1 MPEEI
6 LVETMRRYAAE
17 LVELARDRFQ
27 IDLDYSQGSAQQVE
41 TMMDAFYQ
49 DPAKVRAIGRLGEEA
64 RHRENLMDM
73 VDSEEQDRAR
83 DWLRREQIGAGQ
95 RQLAVM
101 VGAYLG
107 EVIRRKWGGEWRQ
120 NGGAR
125 LQVLGQDL
133 NPGGLAYFRLTEGDR
148 HNVAEYFDRVVG
160 KLLLAAPGPA
170 EQRAQPSWTQER
182 VEISTPHGPLVLS
195 GLKLEKDAQGRLEIS
210 GSVTNAANLAW
221 VDVSFTVHLY
231 DADGAPIPIELDF
244 KKTLRAAKLGK
255 GETKALG
262 DMVGRS
268 PLGLGRFSQ
277 EVARFEVALN
287 EEQSRTDALPAG

>member
-1 MPEEI
+1 MPEET

-27 IDLDYSQGSAQQVE
+27 IDLDYSLGSTQQVE
-41 TMMDAFYQ
+41 PMMDAFYQ
-49 DPAKVRAIGRLGEEA
+49 DPAKVRAIGRLGEETQ
-64 RHRENLMDM
+64 RRDDLMDM

-83 DWLRREQIGAGQ
+83 DWLRREEIAAGQ

-133 NPGGLAYFRLTEGDR
+133 NPSGLAYFRLTEGER
-148 HNVAEYFDRVVG
+148 HNVAEYFERVVG
-160 KLLLAAPGPA
+160 KLLLAEPGPP
-170 EQRAQPSWTQER
+170 EQRAQPSWTQYR

-195 GLKLEKDAQGRLEIS
+195 GLKLEKGADGRLVIS

-221 VDVSFTVHLY
+221 AQASFTVHLY

-244 KKTLRAAKLGK
+244 KNMLRVEKLGK
-255 GETKALG
+255 GETKALS
-262 DMVGRS
+262 DMVGHS
-268 PLGLGRFSQ
+268 PLVLGRFSRD
-277 EVARFEVALN
+277 VARYHVALN
-287 EEQSRTDALPAG
+287 EEQSRTDASPAG

>member
-1 MPEEI
+1 MPEET
-6 LVETMRRYAAE
+6 LAETMRRYAAE

-27 IDLDYSQGSAQQVE
+27 IDLDYSLGSAQPVE
-41 TMMDAFYQ
+41 TMMDAFHQ

-64 RHRENLMDM
+64 RRREDLMDM
-73 VDSEEQDRAR
+73 VDSGEQDRAR
-83 DWLRREQIGAGQ
+83 DWLRREELAVGQ

-107 EVIRRKWGGEWRQ
+107 EVIRREWGGEWRQ

-148 HNVAEYFDRVVG
+148 HNVAEYFELVVG
-160 KLLLAAPGPA
+160 KLVLAEPGPA

-182 VEISTPHGPLVLS
+182 VEISTRHGPLVLS
-195 GLKLEKDAQGRLEIS
+195 GLKLEKDADGRLVIS
-210 GSVTNAANLAW
+210 GSVTNSANLAW
-221 VDVSFTVHLY
+221 AEVSLTVNLY
-231 DADGAPIPIELDF
+231 DAEGAPIPIELDF
-244 KKTLRAAKLGK
+244 KKTLRALKLGK

-262 DMVGRS
+262 DLLGRS
-268 PLGLGRFSQ
+268 PLALGRFSR

-287 EEQSRTDALPAG
+287 EEQSRTDALP